1 VIRLLP
7 LLLAVSLLAACSS
20 APKIDKDLK
29 PQLWLEH
36 QIAINGITA
45 WNINGRL
52 AVKNEKDSGT
62 ATLLWEQSFANYEL
76 RLIAPLGQ
84 GTYILKGTSGGVVM
98 QDPKNI
104 STKAE
109 TAEQLLYEALGW
121 KIHINGL
128 KYWVRGIPEPYM
140 IYSELLLDE
149 KGRLTNMKQSGFDV
163 SVLRYTKQNGIS
175 LPEKLTIKS
184 NDIQLKLVI
193 KDWKT

>member
-1 VIRLLP
+1 MIRLLP

-163 SVLRYTKQNGIS
+163 SVLRYTEQNGIS

>member
-1 VIRLLP
+1 MIRFLP

-52 AVKNEKDSGT
+52 GVKNEKDSGT
-62 ATLLWEQSFANYEL
+62 ATLLWEQSYADYEL
-76 RLIAPLGQ
+76 RVIAPLAQ
-84 GTYILKGTSGGVVM
+84 GTYILKGTRDGVVM
-98 QDPKNI
+98 HGPKNKI
-104 STKAE
+104 TTAN
-109 TAEQLLYEALGW
+109 TAEQLIYQALGW

-128 KYWVRGIPEPYM
+128 KYWVRGVPEPYM
-140 IYSELLLDE
+140 TYSELLLDD

-163 SVLRYTKQNGIS
+163 SILRYTEQNGIS
-175 LPEKLTIKS
+175 LPEKLSIKS
-184 NDIQLKLVI
+184 DDIQLKLII
-193 KDWKT
+193 KVWKT